1 MMSRNFCSKGLV
13 RDGMRRNLWA
23 IVLSTVGFFMAQL
36 LPVLMTAQHSLSAHK
51 QDLVNMNAA
60 DAAASW
66 EGYVESVGQM
76 LGGQNPFAKA
86 AVIIL
91 AITCGVSM
99 FAYLHNRRKVD
110 FYHSLP
116 ISRSR
121 LFAVN
126 YATGALC
133 ALVPYLVL
141 HVLSIVGACAM
152 GFGGA
157 VNASLIGVIVS
168 NVIFF
173 FLLYAMAAVTTIVCG
188 NTIIALL
195 LGLWVYFGPTL
206 TTALWQGLKGM
217 FFQTYTPD
225 VSMTSLLFCNK
236 FAPLIEYFA
245 VNGAKMSGSA
255 AETASNYASS
265 AIGTIINPGLQTAQS
280 AIGLLIGYAVA
291 AIVITALALFLFR
304 IRKSERAGTA
314 LAFNP
319 IKLPIKIIICA
330 VMGTAFAEVLQMLA
344 YESKLWFWVGLVLG
358 TVIFHC
364 VVEIIYAFDFRAIV
378 RKPVQLVII
387 LAVLCAGLLTMQF
400 DVFGY
405 DKWLP
410 DEGSIEAAAPTEF
423 NVDAGILLSEPEN
436 IAATRQ
442 LAVLGVESLNQ
453 TSEDDTPTIYTVIA
467 FQMKNG
473 QVKTRAYNLPS
484 TDEVLA
490 LEKQVFQSA
499 EYKQKNWSLFTL
511 SDVNE
516 GYHRNIDFYT
526 NGDGYNCVGTLSD
539 PQKVQDI
546 IDTLQKE
553 TLTHTGDARP
563 VLRMEFSQQGDN
575 EAMNSDY
582 YSEGA
587 VCVTDK
593 DVKTLALIKKYT
605 NIVPKAI
612 SAENVKSVALSI
624 YLPDKDFWQG
634 VQVTDKADIDAL
646 LKNAVNISAMNLYGS
661 DAMAYGIMQ
670 WLDSYSVS
678 VPCKAENGDEWD
690 VNVGYI
696 EEDYPKDIIEKYRAQ
711 AEKDAENGGSQ
722 STLSDDVGYTME
734 PALG

>member
-1 MMSRNFCSKGLV
+1 MMSRNSCSKGLV
-13 RDGMRRNLWA
+13 RDCMRRNLWA

-36 LPVLMTAQHSLSAHK
+36 LPVIMTAQHSLSAHK

-66 EGYVESVGQM
+66 QGYVESVGQM
-76 LGGQNPFAKA
+76 LGGQNPFAKM

-91 AITCGVSM
+91 AVTCGVSM

-126 YATGALC
+126 YAAGALC

-141 HVLSIVGACAM
+141 HVLSIVSACAM
-152 GFGGA
+152 GFGEA
-157 VNASLIGVIVS
+157 VDASLIGVIVS

-173 FLLYAMAAVTTIVCG
+173 FLLYAMAAVTTILCG
-188 NTIIALL
+188 NTVITLL

-206 TTALWQGLKGM
+206 VTALWQGLKSM
-217 FFQTYTPD
+217 FFETYVAD

-236 FAPLIEYFA
+236 FAPLIQYFG
-245 VNGAKMSGSA
+245 VNGAKMS
-255 AETASNYASS
+255 SS
-265 AIGTIINPGLQTAQS
+265 AVSTYTVNYTGLQAANEVAPS
-280 AIGLLIGYAVA
+280 AIGLLIGYAIA
-291 AIVITALALFLFR
+291 AVVITALALFLFR

-330 VMGTAFAEVLQMLA
+330 VMGTAFAEILKMLA
-344 YESKLWFWVGLVLG
+344 YDTKLWFWVGLVLG

-364 VVEIIYAFDFRAIV
+364 VVEIIYAFDFRAIF
-378 RKPVQLVII
+378 RKPLQLVII

-410 DEGSIEAAAPTEF
+410 NEDSIAAAAPTDYTV
-423 NVDAGILLSEPEN
+423 NDSVLLSEPEN

-442 LAVLGVESLNQ
+442 LAVLGVESLNS
-453 TSEDDTPTIYTVIA
+453 TDENAPTNYMTIS
-467 FQMKNG
+467 FKMKNG
-473 QVKTRAYNLPS
+473 SVKTRAYNLQS

-490 LEKQVFQSA
+490 LEKQIFQSA
-499 EYKQKNWSLFTL
+499 EYKQKAWTLFTL
-511 SDVNE
+511 GDINE

-539 PQKVQDI
+539 PQKVQEI
-546 IDTLQKE
+546 IDTLKAE
-553 TLTHTGDARP
+553 TLTHTGDAMP

-582 YSEGA
+582 YSEGG
-587 VCVTDK
+587 VCVTEK
-593 DVKTLALIKKYT
+593 DVKTLALIKKYA
-605 NIVPKAI
+605 NVEPKPL
-612 SAENVKSVALSI
+612 SAANVKAATLSI
-624 YLPDKDFWQG
+624 YLPDKDYWQG
-634 VQVTDKADIDAL
+634 VQVTDKADINAL
-646 LKNAVNISAMNLYGS
+646 LQNAVNIDALNLYGS
-661 DAMAYGIMQ
+661 DAMAYGIASRY
-670 WLDSYSVS
+670 DRGGVTVTY
-678 VPCKAENGDEWD
+678 KAENGDEWD
-690 VNVGYI
+690 ASVGYT
-696 EEDYPKDIIEKYRAQ
+696 EEDYPSAIIEKYRAQ
-711 AEKDAENGGSQ
+711 AEKDAANGGTQ
-722 STLSDDVGYTME
+722 SAQVGDVGYTME
-734 PALG
+734 TAVG